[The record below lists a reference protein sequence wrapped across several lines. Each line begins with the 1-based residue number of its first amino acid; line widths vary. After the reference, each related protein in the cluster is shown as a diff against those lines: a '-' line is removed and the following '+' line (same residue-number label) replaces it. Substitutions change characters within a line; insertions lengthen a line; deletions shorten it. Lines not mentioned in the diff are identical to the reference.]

1 MEELELI
8 THAEHEKALRE
19 RISPHPRRMVNP
31 INSWAVDAIIP
42 EPSTYAL
49 FGIGAI
55 GMLMVMR
62 RKKVA

>member
-1 MEELELI
+1 MKNPLLFLLVAIGLI
-8 THAEHEKALRE
+8 GSASAQ
-19 RISPHPRRMVNP
+19 PP
-31 INSWAVDAIIP
+31 ILSNYDTIPPLGDGIP

-62 RKKVA
+62 RKKTA